1 MLHLKKYSIRN
12 LLKYVYDTLLIIYN
26 MTKFL
31 VGKLSDLSEGNM
43 IHMTAGG
50 KEILIANVKGN
61 YFAIG
66 NICTHAGAE
75 LHEGELNGK
84 ELKCPWHGAKWDVTT
99 GNLIWFP
106 QNLKSTGSYPVIIEN
121 EMIYVEVH

>member
-1 MLHLKKYSIRN
+1 MC
-12 LLKYVYDTLLIIYN
+12 IIHIYYN

-31 VGKLSDLSEGNM
+31 VGKVSDLSEGN
-43 IHMTAGG
+43 ITHMTAGG

-84 ELKCPWHGAKWDVTT
+84 ELKCPWHGAKWDITT

-106 QNLKSTGSYPVIIEN
+106 QNLKPTGSYPVLIEN